1 MSENETEE
9 RGSMPR
15 IKEKRGKEVEVEES
29 AADV

>member
-15 IKEKRGKEVEVEES
+15 IKEKREKDEENE
-29 AADV
+29 DIMG